1 MTVKLP
7 AVLKER
13 CYDSGMRALVVGVV
27 MAMTFGVASCG
38 SDDDSSDAATDDV
51 ATEGTVAAG
60 VPDVIGDSVEDATA
74 TLEAAGYTLRVV
86 KRDGEEL
93 PATADF
99 IENRVNVAVESQRY
113 GDEVVTGVVSTG

>member
-7 AVLKER
+7 AVLEGPR
-13 CYDSGMRALVVGVV
+13 SDRGMRALVVGAV
-27 MAMTFGVASCG
+27 MAMTLGVAACG
-38 SDDDSSDAATDDV
+38 SDDSSDTATDDV
-51 ATEGTVAAG
+51 GTEGTVAAG

-86 KRDGEEL
+86 QRDGEEL

-113 GDEVVTGVVSTG
+113 GDEVVTEVVSTG